1 MNSEHGEEEWV
12 PISVSPGQELFKH
25 VVKNKTDINHIESKY
40 GNNLTAKTFNVVEG
54 SDISP
59 LRREEVPK
67 KLRSY
72 CDKYLDFDFQPINT
86 SKRGA
91 VVEDQAF
98 RFIRTQCEVCLKKS
112 FMKVEDLRRL
122 FKVCKVD
129 KKTTFHLIDSVTCER
144 KNNREESKKI
154 IKGNNKKPSS

>member
-1 MNSEHGEEEWV
+1 MS
-12 PISVSPGQELFKH
+12 II
-25 VVKNKTDINHIESKY
+25 TTTIEGKY
-40 GNNLTAKTFNVVEG
+40 GNNLTTKTFNIVEG

-67 KLRSY
+67 RLRRH

-86 SKRGA
+86 SKKGA

-98 RFIRTQCEVCLKKS
+98 RFIRTQCEVCLMKS

-129 KKTTFHLIDSVTCER
+129 KKTTFHLIDSVACER
-144 KNNREESKKI
+144 KRSRQDSKKI
-154 IKGNNKKPSS
+154 IKSKNKKPSSS

>member
-1 MNSEHGEEEWV
+1 MSQD
-12 PISVSPGQELFKH
+12 I
-25 VVKNKTDINHIESKY
+25 VKTVTTEGKY
-40 GNNLTAKTFNVVEG
+40 GHPITTQAFNVAKG

-67 KLRSY
+67 RFRSY
-72 CDKYLDFDFQPINT
+72 CDKYLDFDFQPVNT
-86 SKRGA
+86 SKKGA

-144 KNNREESKKI
+144 KRNRQQNKKI
-154 IKGNNKKPSS
+154 IKDKNKKPSSH